1 MSANLYNDTMAF
13 TGEKPWHLMGK
24 QYSEAM
30 TSEQAIE
37 GAELDFFVLKEQL
50 LRQDGSVAKNAFAT
64 INTTNNR
71 ILGVVGAR
79 YEVIQNVRAFGF
91 FDELVGKG
99 EAIYQTAGALGDGE
113 KTWLL
118 AKLPKSFEAIS
129 GDKVEQYCML
139 YNSHDGSAPC
149 SVMFTPIRV
158 VCQNTLNMAL
168 GKGSTQIVKIRHTA
182 NAEDRLDE
190 AGRIMK
196 EMNNYFTLMGDRCH
210 ELGQFVIDDE
220 FITMYKN
227 ALFGE
232 EKDVAEGRGRTIR
245 GKKID
250 AFDEYMLHGKG
261 VEIPGVRGSA
271 WWPVQAA
278 IEFAD
283 YTMPKIGQDPTS
295 SVIFGSAADFKQKA
309 WDKAF
314 AMVEARQKLKTNA
327 TVFTLD

>member
-1 MSANLYNDTMAF
+1 
-13 TGEKPWHLMGK
+13 
-24 QYSEAM
+24 
-30 TSEQAIE
+30 
-37 GAELDFFVLKEQL
+37 
-50 LRQDGSVAKNAFAT
+50 
-64 INTTNNR
+64 
-71 ILGVVGAR
+71 
-79 YEVIQNVRAFGF
+79 
-91 FDELVGKG
+91 
-99 EAIYQTAGALGDGE
+99 
-113 KTWLL
+113 
-118 AKLPKSFEAIS
+118 
-129 GDKVEQYCML
+129 
-139 YNSHDGSAPC
+139 
-149 SVMFTPIRV
+149 
-158 VCQNTLNMAL
+158 
-168 GKGSTQIVKIRHTA
+168 
-182 NAEDRLDE
+182 
-190 AGRIMK
+190 
-196 EMNNYFTLMGDRCH
+196 
-210 ELGQFVIDDE
+210 
-220 FITMYKN
+220 MYKN